1 MSKYITWSWFVGGLL
16 AGFLIFYAG
25 IKMSGYSV
33 VSRKTLELQQELIV
47 ELQEENLEL
56 TEDLFKPQMLT
67 ESALRGAELPYDE
80 SADAR
85 SELIAA
91 RQKALKAEKFLM
103 VTFGANW
110 CMDCRN
116 LHRILKN
123 EEVQTY
129 TSGLFDFV
137 NVDIGKFNK
146 NADIASE
153 LGVTLT
159 KGIPVA
165 IVFDPAGNVI
175 GTTNEG
181 QLEPARRYSSKQILR
196 FVKDIAEKTRIV
208 SPAAVRDE

>member
-1 MSKYITWSWFVGGLL
+1 
-16 AGFLIFYAG
+16 
-25 IKMSGYSV
+25 MSGYSV

-56 TEDLFKPQMLT
+56 TEDLFKPQVLT